1 MCVWGGGGRI
11 EPHNLQG
18 GNTTDLSKSTTN
30 SLPGVGFGGKTCG
43 VHVAVV
49 VCMPNKLREGTALG
63 LLMYSCSVQNCPCFS
78 SCVTAGVLLKLY
90 PSRLVLF

>member
-49 VCMPNKLREGTALG
+49 ALG
-63 LLMYSCSVQNCPCFS
+63 HKI
-78 SCVTAGVLLKLY
+78 G
-90 PSRLVLF
+90 

>member
-1 MCVWGGGGRI
+1 MADVCVCVWGGGGRI
-11 EPHNLQG
+11 EPRNLQG

-49 VCMPNKLREGTALG
+49 ALG
-63 LLMYSCSVQNCPCFS
+63 HKI
-78 SCVTAGVLLKLY
+78 G
-90 PSRLVLF
+90 